1 MELAIAI
8 ISLITALLNLTV
20 SIIKLI
26 KKHED

>member
-26 KKHED
+26 KKDED

>member
-1 MELAIAI
+1 MELAIDI

-26 KKHED
+26 KKDED